1 MFVVALLNALGQ
13 ESRVNRPTEVVLVLA
28 CGESGTAERGRNR
41 LMRWQRG
48 EISRHNLAREP
59 GLGEQKDH
67 RLVEMHLPVRPVHSL
82 IVAKQLRDGPGPS
95 HSADSP
101 TAAPPLKRVKMS
113 EMEIQTS
120 ETIKT
125 LEKKKKDQR
134 ELYAKLEEYKAIAQ
148 ERDEWKKKYE
158 DMRIAL
164 KEEEEIR
171 HLKELYMARV
181 SQVSPE
187 VLPTMNSSDGSR
199 DTRPGRRHRSCAP
212 PRDPLELEEYDTGS
226 FRRLLGPPISGVI

>member
-13 ESRVNRPTEVVLVLA
+13 EKRGDRPTEGVLVLA
-28 CGESGTAERGRNR
+28 FGEYGTAERGRNR

-48 EISRHNLAREP
+48 EISRHDLAREP
-59 GLGEQKDH
+59 GLCEQKDH
-67 RLVEMHLPVRPVHSL
+67 RPVDMPLPVRPVHSL
-82 IVAKQLRDGPGPS
+82 IVAKRLRDGPGPS

-134 ELYAKLEEYKAIAQ
+134 ELYANLEDYKAIAG

-164 KEEEEIR
+164 KVEEIR

-199 DTRPGRRHRSCAP
+199 DTRPRTKAQELCAP
-212 PRDPLELEEYDTGS
+212 REPKAPQSTS
-226 FRRLLGPPISGVI
+226 